1 MDLDQDTDNGG
12 RSCCS
17 CCLSFIFTAGLTSL
31 FLWLSLRP
39 DKPKCSIE
47 YFYVPALNKSL
58 DSHSRLN
65 TTLNFMVRFANPNR
79 DLGIY
84 YDDVHLSFS
93 NTNSSVANYTVPRF
107 YQGHK
112 KKAKKDHKKD
122 GGAATTCHGL
132 DEPGCWP
139 YGQVGGDCCA
149 DLYCEGH
156 PTLND
161 TVCVECID
169 LGFFWSPLA
178 PCCAGTVQGI
188 SNLVDVCCVASGQA
202 CSADSD
208 CCGYNGSPGYT
219 CQSGTCQQLQ

>member
-1 MDLDQDTDNGG
+1 MDGSSFDRLTRRLSVTSSRRAGIASLLAGALGIAGVSAADAARGAGRRHEKLACRNDQSECTA
-12 RSCCS
+12 SEQCCS
-17 CCLSFIFTAGLTSL
+17 GIC
-31 FLWLSLRP
+31 RV
-39 DKPKCSIE
+39 KPGSGTGYRC
-47 YFYVPALNKSL
+47 VGN
-58 DSHSRLN
+58 
-65 TTLNFMVRFANPNR
+65 
-79 DLGIY
+79 
-84 YDDVHLSFS
+84 
-93 NTNSSVANYTVPRF
+93 
-107 YQGHK
+107 HK